1 MKVHFFIG
9 KDVLHSTAFLKKINT
24 DAIPQIKEK
33 VFIDDMLYVVNDIM
47 TVYDLAEHIEIAV
60 EEYSE

>member
-9 KDVLHSTAFLKKINT
+9 KDVLHSTTFLKTINT

-47 TVYDLAEHIEIAV
+47 TVYDLAEQIEIAV